1 MLKFVLFSSKYSPAE
16 ALLLMVCSLWD
27 ASSSTLS
34 QGWFLLFLQGTAMF
48 CSFFIPGSCLLS
60 LLLAVTISVFPC
72 FWRFQQL
79 TSTGYEV
86 CRLFYS
92 CICLMFFSWLDLRH
106 IFLEGHLGKITTY
119 YSQHDILLSML
130 TFITWGG
137 VFQIVHCKMT
147 VFSPL
152 SILHSLEGINYLQST
167 LKEWEV
173 MSSPLWKVEY
183 LHKLFWNFSAWG
195 VYLFFH
201 LYLNHLATSVWT
213 DIYFIF

>member
-1 MLKFVLFSSKYSPAE
+1 
-16 ALLLMVCSLWD
+16 MVCSLWD

-79 TSTGYEV
+79 TSPGYEV

-106 IFLEGHLGKITTY
+106 IFLEDHLGKITTY

-137 VFQIVHCKMT
+137 VFQIVHCT
-147 VFSPL
+147 VYVCICTHTLTSQFLGHTICSRIIFLCITCLCPRISYFFQGAL
-152 SILHSLEGINYLQST
+152 SFLNWRPVLETKILALGVFIDT
-167 LKEWEV
+167 EV
-173 MSSPLWKVEY
+173 
-183 LHKLFWNFSAWG
+183 
-195 VYLFFH
+195 
-201 LYLNHLATSVWT
+201 
-213 DIYFIF
+213 